1 MSKTLSGKSLCS
13 GWAIGKIRYLQKN
26 EFAVICEKI
35 SDVGTQIERYE
46 KAGKLAALEVS
57 ELYERALREVGP
69 EQARIFEA
77 QGMILVD
84 EEFNAF
90 VRYTITTQAVNAE
103 YAVKATCEHFE
114 AMFLN
119 MEDEYFRARS
129 VDVKDVSDRLLRIL
143 KDLKNCSQTDEGEE
157 EEAKNKSVSQKG
169 IRESYIIIAQE
180 LSPSETMQLEK
191 ENLRG
196 LVTRHGAAN
205 SHTAILAGTMNI
217 PALSEIDVSEDMDD
231 KLAIIDGF
239 LGKMIL
245 EPDEETL
252 EYYQKKM
259 KEESERKELLL
270 KYRGKKTVDS
280 TGRRISIC
288 ANIGDISDL
297 KAVLDNDAEGI
308 GLFRSEML
316 YLKEMDY
323 PNEEELF
330 QNYRQV
336 LESME
341 GKKVIIR
348 TLDVGADKS
357 AEYLGLEKEDNPA
370 LGYRGI
376 RLCLTRE
383 AVFRTQ
389 LRAMLRAGAYGNLA
403 LMYPMIT
410 SVWEVR
416 KVKALVEEI
425 KAELNRDGMTYG
437 SFEQGIMIET
447 PAAALISDLLAE
459 EVDFFSIG
467 TNDLIQYTLAA
478 DRKNPQMENYY
489 DVHHEAVL
497 RLIRMT
503 IENGHKAGIRV
514 GMCGELA
521 ADLSLTA
528 TFLKWGIDELS
539 VAPGKVLVIRKKV
552 MES

>member
-1 MSKTLSGKSLCS
+1 
-13 GWAIGKIRYLQKN
+13 
-26 EFAVICEKI
+26 
-35 SDVGTQIERYE
+35 
-46 KAGKLAALEVS
+46 
-57 ELYERALREVGP
+57 
-69 EQARIFEA
+69 
-77 QGMILVD
+77 
-84 EEFNAF
+84 
-90 VRYTITTQAVNAE
+90 
-103 YAVKATCEHFE
+103 
-114 AMFLN
+114 
-119 MEDEYFRARS
+119 
-129 VDVKDVSDRLLRIL
+129 
-143 KDLKNCSQTDEGEE
+143 
-157 EEAKNKSVSQKG
+157 
-169 IRESYIIIAQE
+169 
-180 LSPSETMQLEK
+180 
-191 ENLRG
+191 

-357 AEYLGLEKEDNPA
+357 AEYLGLEKED
-370 LGYRGI
+370 
-376 RLCLTRE
+376 
-383 AVFRTQ
+383 
-389 LRAMLRAGAYGNLA
+389 
-403 LMYPMIT
+403 
-410 SVWEVR
+410 
-416 KVKALVEEI
+416 
-425 KAELNRDGMTYG
+425 
-437 SFEQGIMIET
+437 
-447 PAAALISDLLAE
+447 
-459 EVDFFSIG
+459 
-467 TNDLIQYTLAA
+467 
-478 DRKNPQMENYY
+478 
-489 DVHHEAVL
+489 
-497 RLIRMT
+497 
-503 IENGHKAGIRV
+503 
-514 GMCGELA
+514 
-521 ADLSLTA
+521 
-528 TFLKWGIDELS
+528 
-539 VAPGKVLVIRKKV
+539 
-552 MES
+552 